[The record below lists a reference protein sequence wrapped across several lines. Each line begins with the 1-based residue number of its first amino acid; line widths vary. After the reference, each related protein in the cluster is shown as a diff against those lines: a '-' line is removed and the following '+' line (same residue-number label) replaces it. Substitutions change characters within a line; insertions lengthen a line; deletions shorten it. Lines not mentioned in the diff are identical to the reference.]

1 MIPNANAPQLAS
13 HDASPAGEAGSSTQ
27 PEISHRAFEEATRVT
42 PFEVAAEC
50 KRVIGIEGSAHVYGH
65 YIADFWD
72 AAIARAEK
80 AERRLRAI
88 KAAEFHAKHCTWC
101 EQENS
106 GPMVSV
112 GGDRFV
118 HATDCLPAV
127 VAFLEPEGDSMV
139 VMTRA
144 GA

>member
-1 MIPNANAPQLAS
+1 MSEPTKNPPQLAGR
-13 HDASPAGEAGSSTQ
+13 DGLEAVANIATTPERSPT
-27 PEISHRAFEEATRVT
+27 AFDLATRVT

-88 KAAEFHAKHCTWC
+88 KAAEFHASHCTWC
-101 EQENS
+101 EQENR

-118 HATDCLPAV
+118 HAEKCLAEV
-127 VAFLEPEGDSMV
+127 VAFLEPESLVAVLSRD
-139 VMTRA
+139 A
-144 GA
+144 A